1 MNLNLLYII
10 PFSSVILL
18 LFIKKTNNKLLN
30 NLSLLA
36 SLLQLVLYCSFFIQ
50 YIKIKDHQFSWQWD
64 WLSNSSI
71 ELLWGNIF
79 FTMDGVSLVF
89 IGLSIL
95 LIPICIL
102 ISWNSIKI
110 LKKEFLICLFSVLIL
125 LVGVFTIMDV
135 LGFYILFEGILI
147 PMFLVIGVWGSREE
161 KIKAAYYF
169 FFYTLI
175 GSLLMLISIFKLYA
189 LTGTTN
195 YYNLILINI
204 PSNLQFWLFSGFFFS
219 LAVKI
224 PMFPFHIWLPQAHV
238 EAPIAGSVLLAGILL
253 KLGGYGFIRFS
264 LPLFPMAT
272 QYFSPFI
279 IVLSGVA
286 IIYGGF
292 ITCRQTDIKRLIA
305 YSSVS
310 HMGLVTLA
318 IFTHSLE
325 GIIAS
330 ILMMLAHGLISSA
343 LFMTSAILYVRAH
356 TRTIKYFRGVATVM
370 PIFSTIT
377 ILLIL
382 GNISFPMTL
391 NFIAE
396 FFSLIVAFN
405 YSAWT
410 GVTVCIGIFLGTIYS
425 LYMYNRMHFGTIT
438 PHILYLRD
446 LLSYEWHSFIP
457 LIILTLLF
465 GLVPNIIISNLL
477 TSCLTISSL

>member
-1 MNLNLLYII
+1 MNLNLLYVI
-10 PFSSVILL
+10 PFSSIIILL
-18 LFIKKTNNKLLN
+18 LVNRFNNKSLN
-30 NLSLLA
+30 KLSLLT
-36 SLLQLVLYCSFFIQ
+36 SLLQLALYCMFFIK
-50 YIKIKDHQFSWQWD
+50 YTKVKDHQFSWQWN

-71 ELLWGNIF
+71 ELLWGNVF
-79 FTMDGVSLVF
+79 FTLDGMSLVF

-102 ISWNSIKI
+102 ISWSSIQI

-125 LVGVFTIMDV
+125 LIGVFTIMDI

-147 PMFLVIGVWGSREE
+147 PMFLIIGVWGSREE
-161 KIKAAYYF
+161 KVKAAYYF

-175 GSLLMLISIFKLYA
+175 GSLLMLISIFKLYTY
-189 LTGTTN
+189 TGTTN
-195 YYNLILINI
+195 YHSLLLINL
-204 PSNLQFWLFSGFFFS
+204 PSNLQFWLFLGFFFS

-264 LPLFPMAT
+264 LPLFPIAT

-279 IVLSGVA
+279 IMLSGIA

-292 ITCRQTDIKRLIA
+292 ITCRQTDVKRLIA

-325 GIIAS
+325 GVIAS
-330 ILMMLAHGLISSA
+330 VLMMLAHGLISSA

-356 TRTIKYFRGVATVM
+356 TRTIKYFKGITTVM
-370 PIFSTIT
+370 PIFSTVT

-396 FFSLIVAFN
+396 FFSIIVAFN
-405 YSAWT
+405 YSTWT
-410 GVTVCIGIFLGTIYS
+410 GITVCVGVFLGTIYS
-425 LYMYNRMHFGTIT
+425 LYMYNRMYFGTIT
-438 PHILYLRD
+438 PHILHLRD
-446 LLSYEWHSFIP
+446 LLLYEWNSFLP
-457 LIILTLLF
+457 LLLLTLLF
-465 GLVPNIIISNLL
+465 GLIPNIIISNLL
-477 TSCLTISSL
+477 TSCLIISSL